1 MICRVDHWEKENEGP
16 GSGAFKLQGPD
27 ISWKSVALSQR
38 THNRLPVILVNMK
51 FYGLYSLYLLC
62 LDIVE
67 SYPHAG
73 AGFFERKGDFSSCQ
87 EADQYGDIRGNQ
99 QRSSVFK
106 TCI

>member
-1 MICRVDHWEKENEGP
+1 
-16 GSGAFKLQGPD
+16 
-27 ISWKSVALSQR
+27 
-38 THNRLPVILVNMK
+38 MK

-87 EADQYGDIRGNQ
+87 KADQYGDIRGNQ
-99 QRSSVFK
+99 QRSSVF
-106 TCI
+106 